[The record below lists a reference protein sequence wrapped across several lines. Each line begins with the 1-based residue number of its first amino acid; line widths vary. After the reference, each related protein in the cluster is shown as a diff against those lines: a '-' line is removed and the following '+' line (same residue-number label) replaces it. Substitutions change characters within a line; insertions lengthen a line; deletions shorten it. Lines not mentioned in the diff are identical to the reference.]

1 MTLEKRG
8 NQEIEV
14 KRKNGQL
21 VMIMPGTNAEIP
33 YDGRFEQSEGFQK
46 CAELQESQ
54 STYYA
59 MP

>member
-14 KRKNGQL
+14 KRENGQL
-21 VMIMPGTNAEIP
+21 VMIMPGTNTEIP
-33 YDGRFEQSEGFQK
+33 YDGRFDLSEGFQK
-46 CAELQESQ
+46 CAELEEGQ
-54 STYYA
+54 SNYYA